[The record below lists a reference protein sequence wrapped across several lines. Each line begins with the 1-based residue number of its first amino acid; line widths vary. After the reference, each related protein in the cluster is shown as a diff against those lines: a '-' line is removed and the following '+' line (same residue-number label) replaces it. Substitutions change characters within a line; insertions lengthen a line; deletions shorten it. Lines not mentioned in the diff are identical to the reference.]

1 MLGNCTP
8 GICNKIKSALV
19 LHNASSANT
28 MDGKT
33 RGKGSY
39 IDIDDPTQSGS
50 LVMCLGLGFV
60 RIVRCI
66 VKLQSQ
72 RRSCHYPA
80 RSNSCI
86 PLSFFPSIPSVVM
99 SRMNF
104 YHVLFVTW
112 LGKWPA
118 EEGGFAYGPLLDY
131 QTWSNLVQIEP
142 RWNNLEEIYP
152 QSGTLL
158 STRLWIILRFF
169 GLILEAI

>member
-1 MLGNCTP
+1 MPRL
-8 GICNKIKSALV
+8 
-19 LHNASSANT
+19 
-28 MDGKT
+28 
-33 RGKGSY
+33 
-39 IDIDDPTQSGS
+39 PTQWMVKPEERG
-50 LVMCLGLGFV
+50 
-60 RIVRCI
+60 RILILMIPRNRGHWSCV
-66 VKLQSQ
+66 LDLDLFGSQ

-80 RSNSCI
+80 RSDSCI
-86 PLSFFPSIPSVVM
+86 PLSFFPSTLSVVM

-118 EEGGFAYGPLLDY
+118 REGGFAYGPLLDY